1 MPTLLSLGPGFG
13 PSSGKGLANKT
24 CQLPI
29 GFFLGRENPLEIS
42 WKLPTYLL
50 LSVFWWEK
58 CWWNFRESC
67 LLKMQFSIHVP
78 PNPDSNNE
86 KKRSARLPPGQ
97 QQHSFL
103 FSVEHPILA
112 PCRTVRCCAFDG
124 FWCTICSS
132 NLVLLAPVF
141 ASEFVVT
148 PSPPKRFGD
157 TRGVHPFESTRANAL
172 QPVVSMGALIQNC
185 RCFWL

>member
-1 MPTLLSLGPGFG
+1 MWT
-13 PSSGKGLANKT
+13 
-24 CQLPI
+24 
-29 GFFLGRENPLEIS
+29 
-42 WKLPTYLL
+42 
-50 LSVFWWEK
+50 
-58 CWWNFRESC
+58 FRESC

-86 KKRSARLPPGQ
+86 KKKRSARLPPGQ